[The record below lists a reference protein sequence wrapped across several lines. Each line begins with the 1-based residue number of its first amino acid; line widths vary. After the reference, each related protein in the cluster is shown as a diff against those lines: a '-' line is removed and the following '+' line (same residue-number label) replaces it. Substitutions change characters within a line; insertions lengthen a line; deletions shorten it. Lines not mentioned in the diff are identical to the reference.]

1 MKGSTSANLTVSS
14 VRKRRVVISAVVAAA
29 ALLVACGNVS
39 TDAGSSIQVADDQ
52 APADRSIGIDVGTA
66 GELIAIDSDNV
77 FMAGYSKSTRVM
89 TVLFRSGGLYEYYDV
104 PPELWQAFVDA
115 QPDPWSLV
123 GYPQLVQQ
131 NYAYRKIS
139 S

>member
-1 MKGSTSANLTVSS
+1 
-14 VRKRRVVISAVVAAA
+14 VVTSAVVAAA
-29 ALLVACGNVS
+29 AILVACGNVS
-39 TDAGSSIQVADDQ
+39 TDAGSSVEIADAP
-52 APADRSIGIDVGTA
+52 APADLSASNDVGTA

-77 FMAGYSKSTRVM
+77 FMAGYSQSTRVM

>member
-1 MKGSTSANLTVSS
+1 MANSSA
-14 VRKRRVVISAVVAAA
+14 RKRLAVTSAVVAAA
-29 ALLVACGNVS
+29 AMLVACGNAS
-39 TDAGSSIQVADDQ
+39 TDAGSSVEIADD
-52 APADRSIGIDVGTA
+52 PASADLSISNDVGTA
-66 GELIAIDSDNV
+66 GELIAIDSNNV
-77 FMAGYSKSTRVM
+77 LMAGYSQSTRVM

>member
-1 MKGSTSANLTVSS
+1 MNRSTSANVTISSACKRLAVS
-14 VRKRRVVISAVVAAA
+14 SAVVAATA
-29 ALLVACGNVS
+29 MLVACGNVS
-39 TDAGSSIQVADDQ
+39 TDAGSSAEIADD
-52 APADRSIGIDVGTA
+52 PASADLSINNDVGTA
-66 GELIAIDSDNV
+66 GELIVIDSDNV
-77 FMAGYSKSTRVM
+77 FMAGYSQSTRVM
-89 TVLFRSGGLYEYYDV
+89 TVLFRSGGMYEYYDV
-104 PPELWQAFVDA
+104 PPELWQSFVDA